1 MVDGFGDGFRDFTV
15 VVRRRLAQR
24 ALALVDLP
32 RGVRKATA
40 VLSLLSVTLFTVG
53 GGIFVT
59 AVLLHAVVQRLDLP
73 PNLPYPSTSPAVLQ
87 VVRQSRQYPVVVL
100 PRPTFAKAAD
110 RTLVHIGNPADPFV
124 QADAVGFGAL
134 LARGVHSL
142 LTAAFH
148 EAVSRPG
155 AQVISPPRIPV
166 TGGE

>member
-1 MVDGFGDGFRDFTV
+1 MADGWADGFREVTV
-15 VVRRRLAQR
+15 AVRRRLARR
-24 ALALVDLP
+24 ALALADLP

-40 VLSLLSVTLFTVG
+40 VLSLLSVTLFSVG
-53 GGIFVT
+53 GGVFVT

-73 PNLPYPSTSPAVLQ
+73 PSLPYPSSSPAVLR
-87 VVRQSRQYPVVVL
+87 VVRQSRQYPVVVV

-110 RTLVHIGNPADPFV
+110 HALVRVGNPADPFV
-124 QADAVGFGAL
+124 QADAVAFGVL
-134 LARGVHSL
+134 LARGVHGL
-142 LTAAFH
+142 LAAAFH

>member
-1 MVDGFGDGFRDFTV
+1 MANGAGDGFRDLTV
-15 VVRRRLAQR
+15 TVKRRLAQR
-24 ALALVDLP
+24 ALALADLP

-40 VLSLLSVTLFTVG
+40 VLSLVLVTLFTVG

-59 AVLLHAVVQRLDLP
+59 AVLLHAVVQRFDLP
-73 PNLPYPSTSPAVLQ
+73 PSLPYPSDNPAVLR
-87 VVRQSRQYPVVVL
+87 VVRQSRHYPVVVL

-110 RTLVHIGNPADPFV
+110 HTLVQIGNPADPFV